1 MSPKVEF
8 FEGYFREEARLFHV
22 KPGKDS
28 DWKHEV
34 GADYATNSKRQVV
47 SNGTF
52 MRVSMGGILQVR
64 MVWKKASRHKTAQLI
79 HVGWEAVD
87 WTNPS
92 VKTFALS
99 DELWAYLEP
108 IKDGAAHYR
117 HCDKCGVKLR
127 EFEGGLLVI
136 PRSGIEIQ
144 PPEDIAS
151 IARELGGQVSETGM
165 KKSYFICAKCCPDGW
180 AWCYRCLTYH
190 PEVRA
195 QKAIK
200 HLSAWLGKV
209 DANPLPSGSYQIDG
223 KEWLHPGDSI
233 PIIMGHISDA
243 LVCWPKSEQA
253 ASALSLNIR
262 KLEAIKT
269 WSESLQKE

>member
-28 DWKHEV
+28 DWKHEA
-34 GADYATNSKRQVV
+34 GASYTTNSQRKVV
-47 SNGTF
+47 NNGTF
-52 MRVSMGGILQVR
+52 MRVSMGGIIQVR

-92 VKTFALS
+92 VKTFAMS
-99 DELWAYLEP
+99 DELWAYLDV
-108 IKDGAAHYR
+108 IKGGAAHYR
-117 HCDKCGVKLR
+117 HCDKCGVRLR
-127 EFEGGLLVI
+127 EFEGGLLVV

-151 IARELGGQVSETGM
+151 IARELGGQVTETGM
-165 KKSYFICAKCCPDGW
+165 KKSYFICAKCCPAGW
-180 AWCYRCLTYH
+180 GWCSRCHTYH
-190 PEVRA
+190 PLVRT

-200 HLSAWLGKV
+200 HLADWLVEV
-209 DANPLPSGSYQIDG
+209 DTKALPGGSYQIDG
-223 KEWLHPGDSI
+223 REWLHPGDS
-233 PIIMGHISDA
+233 DR
-243 LVCWPKSEQA
+243 KSVV
-253 ASALSLNIR
+253 
-262 KLEAIKT
+262 
-269 WSESLQKE
+269 